1 MSCPPLVILCLPS
14 QPFIVTTSTR
24 PSTTMTPITVPTP
37 SASGN
42 QQLTEY
48 ILAAL
53 AAVTVAIS
61 ILLGVRFVSIS
72 HQDVINSY
80 IPCTL
85 IALLLPCFYSLC
97 VAIYKLKKSN
107 KAQGSKDKQN
117 NLDDVKQ
124 QETEIVYDELD
135 TVQTSKRY
143 STVADEIASNEAKEQ
158 RRCVM
163 EENIAYASISINEA
177 GKEDSEKDEDPAY
190 T

>member
-1 MSCPPLVILCLPS
+1 
-14 QPFIVTTSTR
+14 
-24 PSTTMTPITVPTP
+24 MTPITVPPPT
-37 SASGN
+37 ASGN
-42 QQLTEY
+42 QQLVEY

-53 AAVTVAIS
+53 VAVVVAIS

-97 VAIYKLKKSN
+97 VAIYKLTKSN
-107 KAQGSKDKQN
+107 KDQGSKDKQN

-135 TVQTSKRY
+135 AVQTSKRY
-143 STVADEIASNEAKEQ
+143 STVADEIGNNEAKEQ

-163 EENIAYASISINEA
+163 EENIAYASVSINEA
-177 GKEDSEKDEDPAY
+177 GKEDSEKDEDPTY